1 MCSALSPKCLL
12 KAHILNDLE
21 GPQSVYRTVL
31 DFFKPE
37 IYLMTDLEA
46 CLWLALMS
54 VDYISLTLNHPTEWG
69 LEKEMAAH
77 SSILAWRTYGQR
89 SLVGC

>member
-1 MCSALSPKCLL
+1 
-12 KAHILNDLE
+12 
-21 GPQSVYRTVL
+21 
-31 DFFKPE
+31 
-37 IYLMTDLEA
+37 MTDLEA

-77 SSILAWRTYGQR
+77 SSILAWRTHGQR